1 MLHLSLFFLLC
12 ILDLLDSY
20 YRPRPRKIL
29 GVAQR
34 KRNAAE
40 EETAGGGA
48 GQAHQDRHRL
58 HGQVQTQEM
67 QVGDKMISFP
77 SRLMHDG
84 YHVEAVGSDGLYENT
99 DGGSAEHATIIV
111 IGKSYSGKNAR
122 KAALWCGW
130 ESSVSRS
137 LQVISKSGSVV
148 FNSHFTKCGSIFN
161 YDQKFS

>member
-1 MLHLSLFFLLC
+1 MLC
-12 ILDLLDSY
+12 VLDLLDSY

-67 QVGDKMISFP
+67 QVGDKMIFFS
-77 SRLMHDG
+77 SRSMHDG
-84 YHVEAVGSDGLYENT
+84 YNVEAVVVMGYMKTLM
-99 DGGSAEHATIIV
+99 V
-111 IGKSYSGKNAR
+111 IM
-122 KAALWCGW
+122 LIMP
-130 ESSVSRS
+130 
-137 LQVISKSGSVV
+137 Q
-148 FNSHFTKCGSIFN
+148 
-161 YDQKFS
+161 